1 MDILLISNKDAC
13 RSRIAQELLHTFGR
27 GMNISTAGV
36 MEGNCV
42 PDVVCDV
49 MEQNG
54 YGISRKKPSGVGAYA
69 HRSWDY
75 VVTLCKEAEEELSFL
90 TLEKS
95 FEASSTCTPQWLSC
109 KRYATDC
116 HAGGTSGN
124 LICP

>member
-1 MDILLISNKDAC
+1 MDILLISNEDAC

-42 PDVVCDV
+42 PDAVCNV

-54 YGISRKKPSGVGAYA
+54 YGTSRKKPTGVGAYA

-90 TLEKS
+90 TLNAKRQVHFN
-95 FEASSTCTPQWLSC
+95 FEDPLKIVFKARVNRSN
-109 KRYATDC
+109 K
-116 HAGGTSGN
+116 
-124 LICP
+124 